1 MAKLP
6 RATVLAIAREMF
18 RYDLNDL
25 DEAYANS
32 LHGIESQGGEI
43 EAMVRSKLGLDPS
56 DEFPDPDL
64 DDPDDPIALLYEHAG
79 ELDQQTRRSAHIVRK
94 AFLISLFHLWERHHM
109 PPPVKSL
116 GKEQRR
122 RLFSKLNQLRLAA
135 NTAKHTPGPSA
146 EKLFKL
152 RPDLF
157 PRLASGRTP
166 SESLLVI
173 SPDVLNEFFEA
184 VWSTIEETRRPRS
197 TTGSA

>member
-1 MAKLP
+1 MAKFP
-6 RATVLAIAREMF
+6 RATVLAIAREIF

-32 LHGIESQGGEI
+32 LQGIEIRGGEI
-43 EAMVRSKLGLDPS
+43 EAMVRGKLGLDPS

-79 ELDQQTRRSAHIVRK
+79 ELDQQTKRSAHIVRK
-94 AFLISLFHLWERHHM
+94 AFLIALFHLWERHHT
-109 PPPVKSL
+109 PPPLRSL
-116 GKEQRR
+116 GAEQRR
-122 RLFSKLNQLRLAA
+122 RLASVLDHLRLAA

-157 PRLASGRTP
+157 PRLP
-166 SESLLVI
+166 SDGKSSERFLVI
-173 SPDVLNEFFEA
+173 SPDALNEFFEA
-184 VWSTIEETRRPRS
+184 VWSTIEEARRPHS
-197 TTGSA
+197 PAIFA